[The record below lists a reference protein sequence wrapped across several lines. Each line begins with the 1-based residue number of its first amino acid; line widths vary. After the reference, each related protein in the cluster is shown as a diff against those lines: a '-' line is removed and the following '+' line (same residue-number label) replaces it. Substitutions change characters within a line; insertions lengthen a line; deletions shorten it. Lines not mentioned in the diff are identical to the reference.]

1 MFSIV
6 ITTKNRLAFLPRA
19 VSSILNSSLLP
30 NEIIIVNDGGEKP
43 DFSDIDF
50 GTVSLIII
58 NNDSSLGANYS
69 RNKGIE
75 LSSAE
80 NVFLLDDDDAVEEN
94 SFQKRMDVLL
104 KDERIG
110 LVFTGIKIVLSSDLN
125 NVRRTVL
132 PREYSD
138 YTEALF
144 SKGNVIGST
153 SRVLIRKKF
162 FMAAGKF
169 DETLPCMQDYDL
181 WIRMSQHCKIKH
193 DNSATVIYTVHNN
206 KRQISSNFMK
216 YLETGEVLLN
226 KYSALINES
235 QRKQFMANLYFRV
248 ALSSASTS
256 YIHRMRYALLSL
268 TSVFSLK
275 GLILLLT
282 PYTILKRT
290 YLFA

>member
-6 ITTKNRLAFLPRA
+6 ITTKNRLDFLRRA
-19 VSSILNSSLLP
+19 VNSILKSSLLP
-30 NEIIIVNDGGEKP
+30 KEIIIINDGGEKP
-43 DFSDIDF
+43 DLSDMDF
-50 GTVSLIII
+50 NTVNVIVE
-58 NNDSSLGANYS
+58 NNESSLGANYS

-75 LSSAE
+75 LSSTE
-80 NVFLLDDDDAVEEN
+80 NIFLLDDDDAVEVD
-94 SFQKRMDVLL
+94 SFQKRMNVLL

-110 LVFTGIKIVLSSDLN
+110 LVYTGIKIVLNSELN

-132 PREYSD
+132 PRDYSN

-144 SKGNVIGST
+144 SRGNVIGST

-162 FMAAGKF
+162 FLTAGKF

-181 WIRMSQHCKIKH
+181 WIRMSQHCIIKH

-206 KRQISSNFMK
+206 KKQISSNFMK
-216 YLETGEVLLN
+216 YLETGKLLLN
-226 KYSALINES
+226 KYSAYINDN
-235 QRKQFMANLYFRV
+235 QRKHFMANLYFRV

-256 YIHRMRYALLSL
+256 YTYRMRYAFLSL

-282 PYTILKRT
+282 PYSILKRT

>member
-6 ITTKNRLAFLPRA
+6 ITTKNRLAFLRRA

>member
-153 SRVLIRKKF
+153 SRGLIRKKF

>member
-6 ITTKNRLAFLPRA
+6 ITTKNRLAFLRRA

-94 SFQKRMDVLL
+94 SFQKRMNVLL

>member
-6 ITTKNRLAFLPRA
+6 ITTKNRLAFLRRA

-50 GTVSLIII
+50 GTVSLIIK

-80 NVFLLDDDDAVEEN
+80 NVFLLDDDDAVEED
-94 SFQKRMDVLL
+94 SFQKRMNVLL

-125 NVRRTVL
+125 NVRRTVF

-216 YLETGEVLLN
+216 YLETGEVLLS